1 MGIVNRRNALIGWVV
16 VKAAKRAAKKKAQ
29 EAKDAVPSAPES
41 TTSRAAI
48 AAGVATFF
56 GVLTFWKRRR
66 SPDGD

>member
-16 VKAAKRAAKKKAQ
+16 VKAAKRSAKKKA
-29 EAKDAVPSAPES
+29 KGAVPSAPEGPK
-41 TTSRAAI
+41 SRAAI

-66 SPDGD
+66 SSDGE